1 VRSLLLLALL
11 LHIPPAVADVYA
23 YGDMAGGLRLTDAPV
38 VEREWRL
45 LVRNIE
51 NGARASPELQAP
63 CLTRLAAVRRGDEPA
78 AVARSNRAAVELG
91 DAIRSA
97 ADHWTLDP
105 DLLRAV
111 IWVESRC
118 NPLAVSAKGA
128 RGLMQLM
135 PETARLYGVADVF
148 DVNRNVWAGAGYLRD
163 LLTYF
168 SGNLELAL
176 AAYNAGPRAVVAAGM
191 RIPPYRETRA
201 YVPAIL
207 KRMQDLKEM

>member
-1 VRSLLLLALL
+1 MRSLLLLALL
-11 LHIPPAVADVYA
+11 LHISPAVADVYA

-51 NGARASPELQAP
+51 NGARASPALQAP
-63 CLTRLAAVRRGDEPA
+63 CLTRLGAVRRGNEPA
-78 AVARSNRAAVELG
+78 AVTGSNRAAEELSA
-91 DAIRSA
+91 AIRSA

-135 PETARLYGVADVF
+135 PDTARLYGVSDAF

-168 SGNLELAL
+168 SGDLELAL